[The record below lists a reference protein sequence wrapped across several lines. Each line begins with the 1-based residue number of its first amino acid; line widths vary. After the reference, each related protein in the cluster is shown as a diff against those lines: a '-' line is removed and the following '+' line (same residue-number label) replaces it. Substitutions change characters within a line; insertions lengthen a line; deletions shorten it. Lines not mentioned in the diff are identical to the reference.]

1 MNQVLVLVG
10 PTAVGKTAFSIEL
23 AKQFQGEIISG
34 DSIQVYRGL
43 NIGSGKICPEEMQGV
58 PHFGLD
64 ILDPRESTS
73 VADFQKRARAEIA
86 DIAGRGHL
94 PMIVGGTGLYVKA
107 TLYDYEFHP
116 QPPEEAELTQ
126 KLEQESEDTLYQ
138 KLMEIDPDSARQIH
152 PHNKRRVIRAL
163 VIHEMTQTRKSENE
177 QRQTHQPIYDALIVG
192 LTCDR
197 EILRQ
202 RIEKRVHLM
211 LETGL
216 KQEVEGLLKQGVR
229 FTDQSM
235 QGIGYKEWQGYF
247 NGTQSE
253 AETAQLIITHT
264 RQFSRRQMTWF
275 TRQTPIHWVDSSDSA
290 QKTKI
295 LESIGQWRKGAAL

>member
-10 PTAVGKTAFSIEL
+10 PTAVGKTSFSIEL
-23 AKQFQGEIISG
+23 AKRFHGEIISG

-43 NIGSGKICPEEMQGV
+43 DIGSGKIRLEERRDI

-73 VADFQKRARAEIA
+73 VADFQKRARSEIA

-94 PMIVGGTGLYVKA
+94 PMIVGGTGLYIKA
-107 TLYDYEFHP
+107 TLYDYEFQP
-116 QPPEEAELTQ
+116 QPPEEVELTRQ
-126 KLEQESEDTLYQ
+126 LEREPEDQLYQ
-138 KLMEIDPDSARQIH
+138 RLMDTDPQSARQIH

-177 QRQTHQPIYDALIVG
+177 QRQRHQPIYDALILG

-197 EILRQ
+197 EVLRQ
-202 RIEKRVHLM
+202 RIEQRIRQM
-211 LETGL
+211 LESGL
-216 KQEVEGLLKQGVR
+216 KQEVENLLKQGVR

-247 NGTQSE
+247 SGTQSE
-253 AETAQLIITHT
+253 EETVQLIITHT

-275 TRQTPIHWVDSSDSA
+275 TRQTPIHWADLSDSA
-290 QKTKI
+290 QKTEMLQRI
-295 LESIGQWRKGAAL
+295 EQWRKGAA